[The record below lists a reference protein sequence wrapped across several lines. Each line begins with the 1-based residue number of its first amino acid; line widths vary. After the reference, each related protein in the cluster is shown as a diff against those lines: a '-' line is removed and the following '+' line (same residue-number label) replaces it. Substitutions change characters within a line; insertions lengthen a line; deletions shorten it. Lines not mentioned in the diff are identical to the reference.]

1 MGKETPKL
9 KRIYSEKGITSCE
22 LRLSGCWGDNGLS
35 FAHFKKRIHYKS
47 RPELL
52 SSFYQTILCCISCH
66 NAIEYN
72 KVLTAKVFGQ
82 LRGER
87 TQEEWNEPRNTTK
100 KLQMD

>member
-9 KRIYSEKGITSCE
+9 KRIYLEKEITSCE
-22 LRLSGCWGDNGLS
+22 LQFPGCWVNNGLS

-52 SSFYQTILCCISCH
+52 SSFYQTILCCINCH
-66 NAIEYN
+66 NVIEYD
-72 KVLTAKVFGQ
+72 KALTLKVFGQ

-87 TQEEWNEPRNTTK
+87 TQEEWQEQKNTTEK
-100 KLQMD
+100 